1 MEKSRTEVM
10 NRYKEKEIKKYVIA
24 DLSQPTNYLKSMKDG
39 EYCFID
45 NIVVATKFVS
55 KTTAQEICNECIK
68 NTNIDLVVVP
78 IMITYEIIEEE

>member
-1 MEKSRTEVM
+1 M

-39 EYCFID
+39 KYCFID

-55 KTTAQEICNECIK
+55 RSTAQEICNECIR
-68 NTNIDLVVVP
+68 NINIDLVVVP
-78 IMITYEIIEEE
+78 VLITYEIVEE

>member
-1 MEKSRTEVM
+1 M

-39 EYCFID
+39 KYCFID

-55 KTTAQEICNECIK
+55 RSIAQEICNECIR

-78 IMITYEIIEEE
+78 VLITYEIVEE

>member
-1 MEKSRTEVM
+1 MKK
-10 NRYKEKEIKKYVIA
+10 YLEKEIKKYVIA
-24 DLSQPTNYLKSMKDG
+24 DLSQPTNYLKSMRDG
-39 EYCFID
+39 KYCFID

-55 KTTAQEICNECIK
+55 KITAQEICNECIK